1 MSRIAQRGSAS
12 APNRAGDGE
21 DICPVCKT
29 SRYLNPNMRFLVNP
43 ECYHKMCESCVDR
56 IFSQGPAQCP
66 VAGCR
71 RTLRKNRFRKQTFED
86 IQVERE
92 VDIRRRVADVFNKR
106 EEDFD
111 TLLDYNNYLNDV
123 EDLTFNLIY
132 KIDLEQSERKLEAYR
147 LDNEQSILQ
156 NKALASQEIQS
167 AETRRLM
174 EQEQAKLRREAAR
187 REDEEQRRER
197 EEGRQDVINKL
208 AVGDGDAAKI
218 AEESHRIVLKKS
230 SARRAA
236 LERQQQIA
244 NESNGA
250 STKGVFIKGLKQ
262 KVEPEPE
269 RPYDPFGGLSDA
281 RDYYVL
287 QNDYDVDWLRTF
299 KQDLRHNVGGYDFQE
314 FYDRALCE
322 AFSGLGVF
330 VEDEMAGKEL
340 SSVTPGSGL
349 AAANAAV
356 EENTNETKVKV
367 EDIF

>member
-1 MSRIAQRGSAS
+1 MSRVAQRGGAS

-71 RTLRKNRFRKQTFED
+71 RTLRKNKFRKQTFED

-132 KIDLEQSERKLEAYR
+132 KIDLEESEKKLESHR
-147 LDNEQSILQ
+147 LDNEQSIIQ
-156 NKALASQEIQS
+156 NKALASQESQS
-167 AETRRLM
+167 AEMRKML

-187 REDEEQRRER
+187 REEEELRRER
-197 EEGRQDVINKL
+197 EEGRQEVINKL
-208 AVGDGDAAKI
+208 ASGDGDASQI
-218 AEESHRIVLKKS
+218 ARESHSIVLKKS

-236 LERQQQIA
+236 LERQQQLA
-244 NESNGA
+244 SESNGA
-250 STKGVFIKGLKQ
+250 TKTSFLIKGLKQ

-269 RPYDPFGGLSDA
+269 KPYDPFGSLSDA
-281 RDYYVL
+281 RDFYVL
-287 QNDYDVDWLRTF
+287 QDDYDVDWLRSF
-299 KQDLRHNVGGYDFQE
+299 KQDPRHNVGGYDFKE
-314 FYDRALCE
+314 FYDRALCD

-340 SSVTPGSGL
+340 SSIAPDSAT
-349 AAANAAV
+349 AAAHAV
-356 EENTNETKVKV
+356 TEGNTNEAKIIAENV
-367 EDIF
+367 F

>member
-1 MSRIAQRGSAS
+1 
-12 APNRAGDGE
+12 
-21 DICPVCKT
+21 
-29 SRYLNPNMRFLVNP
+29 MRFLVNP

-71 RTLRKNRFRKQTFED
+71 RTLRKNKFRKQTFED

-111 TLLDYNNYLNDV
+111 TLQDYNNYLNDV

-147 LDNEQSILQ
+147 LDNEQSILE
-156 NKALASQEIQS
+156 NKALASQESQS
-167 AETRRLM
+167 AEMRRAM

-187 REDEEQRRER
+187 REEEELRRER
-197 EEGRQDVINKL
+197 EEGRQDIINKL
-208 AVGDGDAAKI
+208 ATGDGDAARI
-218 AEESHRIVLKKS
+218 TEESHKIVLKKA

-236 LERQQQIA
+236 LEKQQQPP

-250 STKGVFIKGLKQ
+250 STRVLIKGLKQ

-269 RPYDPFGGLSDA
+269 KPYDPFGGFSDA
-281 RDYYVL
+281 REYYTL
-287 QNDYDVDWLRTF
+287 QDDYDVDWLKSF
-299 KQDLRHNVGGYDFQE
+299 KQDVRHNVGGYDFKE
-314 FYDRALCE
+314 FYDRALCD

-330 VEDEMAGKEL
+330 VGDEMAGKEL
-340 SSVTPGSGL
+340 SSIIPGSGI
-349 AAANAAV
+349 AASNAVIEGITNAA
-356 EENTNETKVKV
+356 TIKA
-367 EDIF
+367 EDAF